1 MVSFIDG
8 GMDEPSPPLK
18 VKVKGVYALQTGGDL
33 VAPVVL
39 LEDEVS
45 RIVPVFVGLAEAISI
60 HQALAGVVS
69 PRPTTHDLFVST
81 LESVGARVSG
91 VLIDDLDGGVYY
103 ARLSVSIDS
112 VEREVD
118 ARPSDGMALAL
129 RSGAPI
135 TIQEKVVLE
144 SAMDRKNLDD
154 LKGIENYL

>member
-1 MVSFIDG
+1 MEV
-8 GMDEPSPPLK
+8 PSPPLK
-18 VKVKGVYALQTGGDL
+18 VKVKGVYALQAGGDL

-39 LEDEVS
+39 LEDDVS
-45 RIVPVFVGLAEAISI
+45 RIVPVFVGLSEAISI
-60 HQALAGVVS
+60 FQALSGSVS

-81 LESVGARVSG
+81 LESLGASIAG

-118 ARPSDGMALAL
+118 ARPSDCMALAL

-144 SAMDRKNLDD
+144 SSMDRKDLDN

>member
-1 MVSFIDG
+1 MKD
-8 GMDEPSPPLK
+8 PSPPLK
-18 VKVKGVYALQTGGDL
+18 VKVKGVYALHAGGDM

-39 LEDEVS
+39 LEDEAS
-45 RIVPVFVGLAEAISI
+45 RIVPVFVGLSEAISI
-60 HQALAGVVS
+60 FHALSGSVS

-81 LESVGARVSG
+81 LETLGARISG

-103 ARLSVSIDS
+103 ARLSVSINS

-118 ARPSDGMALAL
+118 ARPSDCMAIAL

-144 SAMDRKNLDD
+144 SSMERKDLDN

>member
-1 MVSFIDG
+1 MED
-8 GMDEPSPPLK
+8 PSPPLK
-18 VKVKGVYALQTGGDL
+18 VKVKGVYALQAGGDL

-39 LEDEVS
+39 LEDDAS
-45 RIVPVFVGLAEAISI
+45 RIVPVFVGLSEAISI
-60 HQALAGVVS
+60 FHALSGSVS

-81 LESVGARVSG
+81 LESLGASISG
-91 VLIDDLDGGVYY
+91 VLIDDLDSGVYY

-112 VEREVD
+112 VKREVD
-118 ARPSDGMALAL
+118 ARPSDCMALAL

-144 SAMDRKNLDD
+144 SSMDRKDLDD

>member
-1 MVSFIDG
+1 MKD
-8 GMDEPSPPLK
+8 PSPPLK
-18 VKVKGVYALQTGGDL
+18 VKVKGVYALHAGGDM

-39 LEDEVS
+39 LEDEAS
-45 RIVPVFVGLAEAISI
+45 RIVPVFVGLSEAISI
-60 HQALAGVVS
+60 YHALSGSVS

-81 LESVGARVSG
+81 LETLGARISG

-103 ARLSVSIDS
+103 ARLSVSINS

-118 ARPSDGMALAL
+118 ARPSDCMAIAL

-144 SAMDRKNLDD
+144 SSMERKDLDN

>member
-1 MVSFIDG
+1 MEEE
-8 GMDEPSPPLK
+8 EPSPPLK
-18 VKVKGVYALQTGGDL
+18 VKVKGVYAVRAGGEI

-39 LEDEVS
+39 LEDETS
-45 RIVPVFVGLAEAISI
+45 RIVPVFVGLSEAISI
-60 HQALAGVVS
+60 FQALSGSVS

-81 LESVGARVSG
+81 LESLGARVSG

-135 TIQEKVVLE
+135 TIQERVAVE
-144 SAMDRKNLDD
+144 SSMDRKDLDD

>member
-1 MVSFIDG
+1 ME
-8 GMDEPSPPLK
+8 EPSPPLK
-18 VKVKGVYALQTGGDL
+18 VKVKGVYALHAGGEM

-39 LEDEVS
+39 LEDEAS
-45 RIVPVFVGLAEAISI
+45 RIVPVFVGLSEAISI
-60 HQALAGVVS
+60 YQALSGSVS

-81 LESVGARVSG
+81 LDSLGARISG

-118 ARPSDGMALAL
+118 ARPSDCVALAL

-135 TIQEKVVLE
+135 TIQEKVAIE
-144 SAMDRKNLDD
+144 SAMERKDLDD

>member
-1 MVSFIDG
+1 MV
-8 GMDEPSPPLK
+8 EEVPSPPLK
-18 VKVKGVYALQTGGDL
+18 VKVKGVYAIHASGDM

-39 LEDEVS
+39 LEDEAS
-45 RIVPVFVGLAEAISI
+45 RIVPVFVGLSEAISI
-60 HQALAGVVS
+60 FQALSGQVS

-81 LESVGARVSG
+81 LDSLGARIAG
-91 VLIDDLDGGVYY
+91 VLIDDLDDGVYY

-118 ARPSDGMALAL
+118 ARPSDCMALAL

-144 SAMDRKNLDD
+144 SSMDRKNLDD